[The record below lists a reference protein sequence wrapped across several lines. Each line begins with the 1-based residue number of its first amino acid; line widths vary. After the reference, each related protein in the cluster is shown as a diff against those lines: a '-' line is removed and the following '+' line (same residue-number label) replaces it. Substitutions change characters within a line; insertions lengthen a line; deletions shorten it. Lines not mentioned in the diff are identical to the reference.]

1 MAVQENIIKNSEEGS
16 VTVDIKIKCIEKIED
31 SGLPYAHWLYGINGI
46 GSKTIRHMLAQV
58 KTPEALYRL
67 PKEKIESILPPSGRG
82 AELAE
87 RIEVSRQKCDVRAEY
102 LGLGSR
108 GIKFTCLGHQ
118 EYPYR
123 LANIPDAPYGIYY
136 RGKLP
141 DQNRPTVAVIGAR
154 SCSEYGRRI
163 AKHFGSEL
171 AMMGVQ
177 VISGMA
183 RGIDGIG
190 QKAALEAG
198 GYSLGVL
205 GCGVD
210 ICYPEENRDL
220 YDMLCL
226 QGGVCSEYLPGI
238 APKNSLFPPRNRIIS
253 GLSDI
258 VLVIEAKN
266 RSGTLITVDMAL
278 EQGKEVYALPGRVSD
293 ALSEGCNR
301 LIQQGA
307 GIALSPQEVVKELMS
322 KAGLLQKERLSYNRK
337 TDRKN
342 VTQTNDKYKNAT
354 LLSDVQL
361 KLMQIL
367 EEKPK
372 PVEMIKEQML
382 FKTGHDLPISE
393 LLNQLIKLCLFGLA
407 RQVGNSYFAKN

>member
-1 MAVQENIIKNSEEGS
+1 MDS
-16 VTVDIKIKCIEKIED
+16 KIESIEKIED
-31 SGLPYAHWLYGINGI
+31 NMLPYAHWLYSIDGVGCRTI
-46 GSKTIRHMLAQV
+46 GHLLA
-58 KTPEALYRL
+58 KAGTPEEIYRL
-67 PKEKIESILPPSGRG
+67 PKEKIESVLPASNRKT
-82 AELAE
+82 ELTE
-87 RIEVSRQKCDVRAEY
+87 KIESSRQKHDIQKEY
-102 LGLGSR
+102 LRLEDR
-108 GIKFTCLGHQ
+108 QIKFTCIGHTD
-118 EYPYR
+118 YPYR
-123 LANIPDAPYGIYY
+123 LSNIADAPYGIYY

-141 DQNRPTVAVIGAR
+141 EQTRPAVAVIGAR
-154 SCSEYGRRI
+154 NCSEYGRRM

-210 ICYPEENRDL
+210 ICYPEENRAL

-238 APKNSLFPPRNRIIS
+238 SPKNSLFPPRNRIIS

-278 EQGKEVYALPGRVSD
+278 EQGKEVYALPGRVTD

-301 LIQQGA
+301 LLQQGA
-307 GIALSPQEVVKELMS
+307 GIALSPQEIVKELMR
-322 KAGLLQKERLSYNRK
+322 KVGALQKERSSCNRK
-337 TDRKN
+337 ADRKN
-342 VTQTNDKYKNAT
+342 VTQTIDKCKNTT
-354 LLSDVQL
+354 LLSDVQS

-367 EEKPK
+367 EEEPQ
-372 PVEMIKEQML
+372 PAEMIKEQL
-382 FKTGHDLPISE
+382 LSKTGCDLPMPE
-393 LLNQLIKLCLFGLA
+393 LLTQLIKLCLIGLA
-407 RQVGNSYFAKN
+407 KQVGNSYFAKN